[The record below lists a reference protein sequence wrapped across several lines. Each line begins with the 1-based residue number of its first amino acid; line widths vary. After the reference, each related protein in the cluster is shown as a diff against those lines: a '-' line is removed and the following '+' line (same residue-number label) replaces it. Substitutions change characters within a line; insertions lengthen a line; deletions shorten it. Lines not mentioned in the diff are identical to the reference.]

1 MAPELKSKLLTRV
14 SDAAGRREDDGGDD
28 ARDGDGDGDGVG
40 DGRAR
45 DRTFRCA
52 SVAAYRERVEQDGRG
67 RRVSAKA
74 DDADDRRA

>member
-28 ARDGDGDGDGVG
+28 ARDGDGDG

>member
-1 MAPELKSKLLTRV
+1 VAPELKSKLLTRV

-28 ARDGDGDGDGVG
+28 ARDGDGDGDG
-40 DGRAR
+40 RAR
-45 DRTFRCA
+45 ERTFRCA

>member
-1 MAPELKSKLLTRV
+1 VAPELKSKLLTRV

-28 ARDGDGDGDGVG
+28 ARDGDGDG

>member
-14 SDAAGRREDDGGDD
+14 SDAACRREDDGGDD
-28 ARDGDGDGDGVG
+28 ARDGDGDG

>member
-28 ARDGDGDGDGVG
+28 ARDGDG
-40 DGRAR
+40 RAR
-45 DRTFRCA
+45 ERTFRCA